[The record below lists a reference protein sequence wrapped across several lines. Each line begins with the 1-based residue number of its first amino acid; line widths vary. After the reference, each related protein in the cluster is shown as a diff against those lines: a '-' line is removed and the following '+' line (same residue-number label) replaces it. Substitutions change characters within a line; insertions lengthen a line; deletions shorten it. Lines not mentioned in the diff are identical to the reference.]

1 MIFDALRKNTK
12 IIVLVVV
19 VTFALGGTVAYFA
32 MGDSGQQ
39 TDNQQIQHEDTSDP
53 IVLVNDAEITTQ
65 EFEEQFGSFLQQ
77 QQQQQQGELAAHHY
91 LSLRSNVL
99 DNLVEQELIQQEAE
113 TKGFVDEV
121 SDEDIEEEIDEI
133 IAQGMVSSRD
143 ELEQALQYSGISME
157 EFNEQMKAQLA
168 VQKMAEEKLAEAE
181 VSDEELSEQLEE
193 QGSERVA
200 ASHILISTQERSE
213 AEAEELIN
221 EVVERLDAGEDFAE
235 LAQEY
240 SDDPSAQQGGDLGEF
255 GPGEMVP
262 EFEAA
267 AFALEEGEI
276 SNPVRSDFGYHLIE
290 LNEKLELSEDELA
303 EQEDQIR
310 DRMVNE
316 REQQIIRDWLEE
328 LKAEAEIEI
337 KDTEIKAYRAA
348 QDGNYEAALEG
359 YKEALTESADA
370 YHLYFNIAQIYL
382 EQDDTEAAMD
392 AYREAIEKYP
402 EQGDFYIELGS
413 LYEMEDDYEAAIEV
427 YEEGLAEN
435 EDNAE
440 INYAIAELYR
450 EQGDEDKAIEHY
462 ERLVD
467 LSGND
472 MTFLQGVVR
481 AYQEMGLE
489 EEADELEEK
498 IKQIQQEQ
506 QEMMMQQMEQQMQQ
520 MDEEDIDDM
529 ENMEDAEEMEEEI
542 ELEIE

>member
-1 MIFDALRKNTK
+1 MIFDALRKNTR

-19 VTFALGGTVAYFA
+19 ITFALGGTVAYFA
-32 MGDSGQQ
+32 MGEGGQQ
-39 TDNQQIQHEDTSDP
+39 VDNQQTQYEDTSDP
-53 IVLVNDAEITTQ
+53 IALINDGQITTR
-65 EFEEQFGSFLQQ
+65 EFEEQFSSFLQ

-91 LSLRSNVL
+91 LALRSNVL

-113 TKGFVDEV
+113 QKGFVDEV
-121 SDEDIEEEIDEI
+121 SDEDIENEIDEI
-133 IAQGMVSSRD
+133 IAQGMVGSRD
-143 ELEQALQYSGISME
+143 ELEQALQYSGITME

-168 VQKMAEEKLAEAE
+168 MQKMAEEKLAEAE
-181 VSDEELSEQLEE
+181 ISDEEIAEKIEE

-213 AEAEELIN
+213 TEAEEIIN
-221 EVVERLDAGEDFAE
+221 EVAERLDAGEEFAE

-276 SNPVRSDFGYHLIE
+276 SDPVRSDFGYHLIQ
-290 LNEKLELSEDELA
+290 LNQKLELSEDELA

-310 DRMVNE
+310 NRIVNE

-337 KDTEIKAYRAA
+337 KDREIKAYREA

-359 YKEALTESADA
+359 YREALTEAADA
-370 YHLYFNIAQIYL
+370 YHLYFNIAQIHL
-382 EQDDTEAAMD
+382 EQDNTEEAMD
-392 AYREAIEKYP
+392 AYHEAIENYP
-402 EQGDFYIELGS
+402 EQSDFYTELGS
-413 LYEMEDDYEAAIEV
+413 LYEMEGNYEAALEV
-427 YEEGLAEN
+427 YEDGLAEN

-440 INYAIAELYR
+440 INYAIAEVYR

-462 ERLVD
+462 EKLVD

-472 MTFLQGVVR
+472 MTFLQRVFV

-489 EEADELEEK
+489 EEAEELEEK
-498 IKQIQQEQ
+498 IEQVQREQ
-506 QEMMMQQMEQQMQQ
+506 QEMMMEQMQQQQMQQ
-520 MDEEDIDDM
+520 MEEEDMEDM
-529 ENMEDAEEMEEEI
+529 EDGENMEEEI
-542 ELEIE
+542 ELDLE